1 MRGNL
6 GQQMHCQEVIFQRRN
21 GQSRHL
27 SSGVCTNTSSTK
39 PFLATLQTNMAAP
52 VGTLED
58 QAKKRKERLAALK
71 CKRGA
76 EKSEDEPADKKIAGE
91 EAKLPK

>member
-1 MRGNL
+1 
-6 GQQMHCQEVIFQRRN
+6 
-21 GQSRHL
+21 
-27 SSGVCTNTSSTK
+27 
-39 PFLATLQTNMAAP
+39 MAAP